1 MDGKRRCTQP
11 HFTAR
16 LTEVTVGSWFDRV
29 AYGRITIGNHH
40 RCPGRSG
47 DTQGGLWCWI
57 IRSSSIVTVNTI
69 TLAPQLNRAQ
79 LSSSR
84 SPCNLCCCIRR
95 VLATFPRN
103 IMRCAIPWCLPG
115 RAPTCWRLPARQD
128 IVFPAINPQ
137 PLIYDTDSHYKTL
150 REFSGAA
157 LKQHPPS
164 TPADEQWA
172 EKLRDLTGKIAEQM
186 NITVEALQSD

>member
-1 MDGKRRCTQP
+1 
-11 HFTAR
+11 
-16 LTEVTVGSWFDRV
+16 
-29 AYGRITIGNHH
+29 
-40 RCPGRSG
+40 
-47 DTQGGLWCWI
+47 
-57 IRSSSIVTVNTI
+57 
-69 TLAPQLNRAQ
+69 
-79 LSSSR
+79 
-84 SPCNLCCCIRR
+84 
-95 VLATFPRN
+95 
-103 IMRCAIPWCLPG
+103 MRCAIPWCLPG
-115 RAPTCWRLPARQD
+115 ASAYLLAASLRDRILYFR
-128 IVFPAINPQ
+128 AINPQ